1 MKNYHLTF
9 IVITIGIFLLL
20 AHYIFEHIIIE
31 SDSKSEETTSK
42 TSSSNLG
49 QLISLSTVKNPTNP
63 ENPKPNHKSYQI
75 TPFKIVENTV
85 DTKCVV
91 VKPLV
96 IVKQESKYVKP
107 QDFVLEQV
115 YDKFYNFVISE
126 FTNYELYNI
135 KNAHIIFEPSDLI
148 RRKSQFPL
156 KSILYD
162 QDIKDVSKVVQYLSH
177 QNNNNVGAYIP
188 ISSLEKDRE
197 DVNVLR
203 LQKDIDYCTGNKRI
217 LMSGEEYLP
226 IGPTSRYES
235 FIQYRLSQVKRCGF
249 DFVQLGVIDPISIIN
264 FNVPDVEINSKIN
277 LEEFRKFVFRLL
289 KYCQEL
295 ELKVCISDFPAL
307 FNTFERELADYIHYV
322 HVFNIDAR
330 SFKKPTECFIK
341 EFSGKPVFLSTVLCN
356 DVIDNFIYNTGWP
369 IESVLYEMSI
379 FGTHLPVPE
388 LPIKTLPKIKWCPY
402 PKRWWKG
409 VTVDLPPENVLTPNV
424 NNKMLHPVITNIKN
438 NN

>member
-9 IVITIGIFLLL
+9 TVIIIGIFLLL
-20 AHYIFEHIIIE
+20 AYYIFEHVIDNHPNE
-31 SDSKSEETTSK
+31 LKSSP
-42 TSSSNLG
+42 SNLS
-49 QLISLSTVKNPTNP
+49 QLISTSTIKSPTNP
-63 ENPKPNHKSYQI
+63 ENPKPNNKSYQI

-96 IVKQESKYVKP
+96 IVKQESKYINP
-107 QDFVLEQV
+107 QDFVIEQE
-115 YDKFYNFVISE
+115 YDKFYNLAISE
-126 FTNYELYNI
+126 FSNYELYDI

-148 RRKSQFPL
+148 RRKSKYPI

-197 DVNVLR
+197 DVHVLH
-203 LQKDIDYCTGNKRI
+203 LQKDVDYCTGNKRV

-249 DFVQLGVIDPISIIN
+249 DFVQFGIIDPISIIN

-277 LEEFRKFVFRLL
+277 LDEFRRFVFRLL

-295 ELKVCISDFPAL
+295 ELKVCLSEFPSL
-307 FNTFERELADYIHYV
+307 FNGFENELSKYIHYV

-330 SFKKPTECFIK
+330 SFKKPTECFIR

-356 DVIDNFIYNTGWP
+356 DVIDNFIYNTDWP
-369 IESVLYEMSI
+369 IDSVLYEMSI
-379 FGTHLPVPE
+379 FGTHLPVSE

-402 PKRWWKG
+402 PKRWWKD
-409 VTVDLPPENVLTPNV
+409 VTIELPPENVLTPNV
-424 NNKMLHPVITNIKN
+424 NNKMLHPVITNLKN